1 MGFPTYMDQVDE
13 GSPVPFRGKFLKY
26 HLLKD
31 RLKIVA
37 SMHTQAERDAGEEAF
52 LADLQVQLR
61 DINRYFSLLKL

>member
-1 MGFPTYMDQVDE
+1 MDQVDE
-13 GSPVPFRGKFLKY
+13 GSPVPFTGKFLKY

-37 SMHTQAERDAGEEAF
+37 SLPTQVERDTGEEAF

-61 DINRYFSLLKL
+61 DINR